1 MTDQPERIGR
11 YEVIELAGRGAM
23 GRVYRARDPLIGRVV
38 AIKVVALSAL
48 LGEEEKRE
56 FRERFFREAQA
67 AGGLHHPSIVT
78 IYDVGE
84 WEGVP
89 YMAQEFVEGT
99 SLSRLLKESGPLTQE
114 RALPILRQMA
124 DALHY
129 AHGLGVVHRD
139 IKPDNIL
146 IDEKGRAV
154 LTDFG
159 VARLAASDL
168 TRTGEVLGT
177 PHFMSPEQV
186 MGQEVD
192 GRSDLFSLGVV
203 LYLMISG
210 QRPFHGET
218 ISSVCYQIVH
228 APPKPLPD
236 EASFSPGIR
245 FLLDRL
251 LAKDPAERFQSGGE
265 LVEAIDGVLSGTLAA
280 EPAPPSAAAEGPV
293 QVPTTTRVSPPIPA
307 PGAPAGTAPAKRR
320 RGLAVGLIVTLGAL
334 VGLCLLGFV
343 VVGRLGKGGAK
354 PVPVEEPAPPPP
366 EGTPVLR
373 GEPKSETAP
382 AEARTPEVPV
392 RKPAATKTEPPPAV
406 KPRQPDA
413 PSTPETK
420 PEASASAPAQPAP
433 AAPKKIKKAH
443 LGLIVEGPLPR
454 GEIKVFANGELVLE
468 TPFRGLPDPTGRS
481 RGGFRLIQHLA
492 LPPASYVLRFQILSP
507 APTPFMAETDFP
519 LVLEEGSDTTLK
531 VEPKR
536 MPARIKIT
544 RLPSASE
551 AR

>member
-1 MTDQPERIGR
+1 MADQPKTIGR

-23 GRVYRARDPLIGRVV
+23 GMVYRARDPLIGRIV
-38 AIKVVALSAL
+38 AIKVVALSPL

-84 WEGVP
+84 WDGVP

-99 SLSRLLKESGPLTQE
+99 SLSRLLKDSGPLPQE

-146 IDEKGRAV
+146 VDEKGRAV

-228 APPKPLPD
+228 APPKPLP
-236 EASFSPGIR
+236 EETSFSPGIR

-251 LAKDPAERFQSGGE
+251 LAKDPAGRFQSGGE
-265 LVEAIDGVLSGTLAA
+265 LAEAIDGVLSGTVSA
-280 EPAPPSAAAEGPV
+280 EPSPPVTPPGEPV
-293 QVPTTTRVSPPIPA
+293 RVATTARVSPPVPGPA
-307 PGAPAGTAPAKRR
+307 PSGPAPAKRR
-320 RGLAVGLIVTLGAL
+320 RGLMVGLTVALAAL
-334 VGLCLLGFV
+334 VGVCLLGFV
-343 VVGRLGKGGAK
+343 VVGRLGKGVAK
-354 PVPVEEPAPPPP
+354 PVPVEDPAPPPP
-366 EGTPVLR
+366 EGSPVLR
-373 GEPKSETAP
+373 GEPERQAAP
-382 AEARTPEVPV
+382 AEVRTPEAPA
-392 RKPAATKTEPPPAV
+392 RKPAAPRAEPPPEA
-406 KPRQPDA
+406 KPHKDA
-413 PSTPETK
+413 APAAPETK
-420 PEASASAPAQPAP
+420 PSPPVPAPAQAPP
-433 AAPKKIKKAH
+433 AAPRKVKKAH
-443 LGLIVEGPLPR
+443 LGLVVEGPLPR

-492 LPPASYVLRFQILSP
+492 LPPASYVLRFQIGSP
-507 APTPFMAETDFP
+507 APTPFFAETDFA

-551 AR
+551 AK

>member
-1 MTDQPERIGR
+1 MADLPEKIGR

-23 GRVYRARDPLIGRVV
+23 GMVYRARDPLIGRVV
-38 AIKVVALSAL
+38 AIKVVALSPL

-84 WEGVP
+84 WDGVP
-89 YMAQEFVEGT
+89 YMAQEYVEGM
-99 SLSRLLKESGPLTQE
+99 SLSRLLKESGSLPQE

-129 AHGLGVVHRD
+129 AHRLGVVHRD

-146 IDEKGRAV
+146 VDEKGRAV

-236 EASFSPGIR
+236 EAAFSSGIR

-251 LAKDPAERFQSGGE
+251 LAKDPSERFQSGGD
-265 LVEAIDGVLSGTLAA
+265 LAEAIEGLLSGTVATDPPP
-280 EPAPPSAAAEGPV
+280 PAPAEAPRPATTSRVAAAAP
-293 QVPTTTRVSPPIPA
+293 PAAASPKK
-307 PGAPAGTAPAKRR
+307 GRK
-320 RGLAVGLIVTLGAL
+320 GLAVGLSVAL
-334 VGLCLLGFV
+334 AALAGFCILGFV
-343 VVGRLGKGGAK
+343 VVGRLGKGTAK
-354 PVPVEEPAPPPP
+354 PPGQIEEPAPPPP
-366 EGTPVLR
+366 EGTPVVHGVPGR
-373 GEPKSETAP
+373 VPPPVETRTAGEPVE
-382 AEARTPEVPV
+382 
-392 RKPAATKTEPPPAV
+392 KPAAPTKKRAPVEKPPREETSQATEP
-406 KPRQPDA
+406 KPL
-413 PSTPETK
+413 
-420 PEASASAPAQPAP
+420 P
-433 AAPKKIKKAH
+433 AAPAPSPTVPPVPRKVKKAH
-443 LGLIVEGPLPR
+443 VGLVVEGPLPR
-454 GEIKVFANGELVLE
+454 GEIKVYANGDLVLE

-492 LPPASYVLRFQILSP
+492 LPPASYVLRFQIASP
-507 APTPFMAETDFP
+507 APTPFYAEADFAIA
-519 LVLEEGSDTTLK
+519 LEEGSDTTLK

-551 AR
+551 SR

>member
-1 MTDQPERIGR
+1 MADQPKTIGR

-23 GRVYRARDPLIGRVV
+23 GMVYRARDPLIGRIV
-38 AIKVVALSAL
+38 AIKVVALSPL

-84 WEGVP
+84 WDGVP

-99 SLSRLLKESGPLTQE
+99 SLSRLLKDSGPLPQE

-146 IDEKGRAV
+146 VDEKGRAV

-228 APPKPLPD
+228 APPKPLP
-236 EASFSPGIR
+236 EETSFSPGIR

-251 LAKDPAERFQSGGE
+251 LAKDPAGRFQSGGE
-265 LVEAIDGVLSGTLAA
+265 LAEAIDGVLSGTVSA
-280 EPAPPSAAAEGPV
+280 EPSPPVTPPGEPV
-293 QVPTTTRVSPPIPA
+293 RVATTARVSPPVPGPA
-307 PGAPAGTAPAKRR
+307 PSGPAPAKRR
-320 RGLAVGLIVTLGAL
+320 RGLMVGLTVALAAL
-334 VGLCLLGFV
+334 VGVCLLGFV
-343 VVGRLGKGGAK
+343 VVGRLGKGVAK
-354 PVPVEEPAPPPP
+354 PVPVEDPAPPPP
-366 EGTPVLR
+366 EGSPVLR
-373 GEPKSETAP
+373 GEPERQAAP
-382 AEARTPEVPV
+382 AEVRTPEAPA
-392 RKPAATKTEPPPAV
+392 RKPAAPRAEPPPEA
-406 KPRQPDA
+406 KPHKD
-413 PSTPETK
+413 
-420 PEASASAPAQPAP
+420 
-433 AAPKKIKKAH
+433 
-443 LGLIVEGPLPR
+443 
-454 GEIKVFANGELVLE
+454 
-468 TPFRGLPDPTGRS
+468 
-481 RGGFRLIQHLA
+481 
-492 LPPASYVLRFQILSP
+492 
-507 APTPFMAETDFP
+507 
-519 LVLEEGSDTTLK
+519 
-531 VEPKR
+531 
-536 MPARIKIT
+536 
-544 RLPSASE
+544 
-551 AR
+551 